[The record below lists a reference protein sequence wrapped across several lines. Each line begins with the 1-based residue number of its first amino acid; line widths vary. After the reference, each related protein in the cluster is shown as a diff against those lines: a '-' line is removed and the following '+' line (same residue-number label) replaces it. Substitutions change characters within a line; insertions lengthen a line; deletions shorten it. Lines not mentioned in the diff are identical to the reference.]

1 MSLKQDLITKTLI
14 RLNFGFQ
21 GSEGD
26 NDRFWPNA
34 FGPTAFGPDRFW
46 RRPLWPAPGLT
57 AFGPHSFWPRQLLAR
72 SRVDRF
78 WPRPLLA
85 QTFTQESL
93 FVVFFVCFLFH
104 VFSNLCSFPLLSV
117 FFFPQ
122 LFDGCDISGEKII
135 FLSRLAEEARKRPH
149 RPTKENHK
157 PGNDV
162 EIEDKASE
170 HVIND
175 LWFEA
180 RINNPRTRLPERC
193 MW

>member
-1 MSLKQDLITKTLI
+1 MLTEVDT
-14 RLNFGFQ
+14 
-21 GSEGD
+21 SEG
-26 NDRFWPNA
+26 RTT
-34 FGPTAFGPDRFW
+34 TAFGPDSFW
-46 RRPLWPAPGLT
+46 QAPLLARTAFGPDSFWPAPGLT
-57 AFGPHSFWPRQLLAR
+57 AFGPDLHPRESFCRLFCLFSFSCVFQ
-72 SRVDRF
+72 
-78 WPRPLLA
+78 
-85 QTFTQESL
+85 SL
-93 FVVFFVCFLFH
+93 FFP
-104 VFSNLCSFPLLSV
+104 SSFC
-117 FFFPQ
+117 FFPQ

-193 MW
+193 KW